1 MHQEE
6 RFHAPGVQARSVGT
20 VVLAVGYLVTLA
32 FASLACGSGST
43 PASAVPGSSSPVSSA
58 RSVTAT
64 VIPISG
70 PAISTPTPVPSATRT
85 PMKPL
90 FGYVTPP
97 PVSDPGLKA
106 VIDALS
112 GNDPAALKQL
122 IALAPL
128 PCAVPGG
135 GIPSAPACPT
145 GVAGGTAVET
155 FPSGS
160 CESSFLDAMQI
171 DTFAETVAAKKQF
184 VFAAFGDTAGPA
196 QTTLVMEDGITHL
209 ANSYGLRDGHIVWA
223 HFGCGTD
230 QTPPNA
236 LQGVAAANILLAP
249 PG

>member
-32 FASLACGSGST
+32 FASLACGSR
-43 PASAVPGSSSPVSSA
+43 ASPGSNSPTSLAGSD
-58 RSVTAT
+58 TAT
-64 VIPISG
+64 AIPITSA
-70 PAISTPTPVPSATRT
+70 AISTPTAVPSATRT
-85 PMKPL
+85 AL
-90 FGYVTPP
+90 RLLSGYPTAP

-112 GNDPAALKQL
+112 RNDATALKQL
-122 IALAPL
+122 IALTPI
-128 PCAVPGG
+128 PCAAPGG